1 MSSKGS
7 GIGSIYFNKQ
17 RKSWNAQY
25 KEYDIN
31 TGKMKY
37 KTKSFKTQEEAKKYL
52 STIMYQKQNPLYI
65 EHNGIP
71 ICELMRANLKLK
83 LDTNQISPTQYGRVS
98 TTIDKL
104 EKIPIGRKNID
115 EITSDEIQEYLN
127 SISNLS
133 NSSIKKIHGQFA
145 QTFKVAMNKGY
156 IMRNPM
162 NNVIRPISQK
172 QDKKVRAL
180 TIDEQQEF
188 TDYLLSKNLNQC
200 KYRNVFLI
208 QMYMGLRVGEALAL
222 TTHDIDLKHKQINIH
237 RTLTTDENNAVIMG
251 NKTKTY
257 AGTRIVPIPDFIYPY
272 IVEQM
277 QIADNQE
284 NNKEKLLFKPIKG
297 NYTKRINVNS
307 ELHRILK
314 KEFNITDISTHSL
327 RHTFGTRCI
336 ESGMAPVVVQKLMGH
351 TDISVTLNTYTSVFD
366 KFKQTEIDKVNKYYM
381 NENLITNENINYL
394 NNGKEHFE
402 IEK

>member
-1 MSSKGS
+1 MPVKGN
-7 GIGSIYFNKQ
+7 GEGSIYFNKQ
-17 RKSWNAQY
+17 RNRWNAQY
-25 KEYDIN
+25 KEYDVN

-37 KTKSFKTQEEAKKYL
+37 KTKSFKSEEEAKKYL

-71 ICELMRANLKLK
+71 LCELMRANLKLK
-83 LDTNQISPTQYGRVS
+83 LDTNQITPTQFGRVS
-98 TTIDKL
+98 TTIEKI
-104 EKIPIGRKNID
+104 EKIPIGSKKID
-115 EITSDEIQEYLN
+115 EITSDEIQAYLN

-133 NSSIKKIHGQFA
+133 NSSIKKLYGQFA
-145 QTFKVAMNKGY
+145 QTFKTAMNKGY

-162 NNVIRPISQK
+162 DNVIRPISQK
-172 QDKKVRAL
+172 QDKKVRAF
-180 TIDEQQEF
+180 TIDEQQVF
-188 TDYLLSKNLNQC
+188 TDYLLSKDLKQC

-222 TTHDIDLKHKQINIH
+222 TINDIDLKYKKVNIH

-257 AGTRIVPIPDFIYPY
+257 AGMRIIPIPDFIYPY

-277 QIADNQE
+277 KIAANQE
-284 NNKEKLLFKPIKG
+284 NNEEKLLFKPSNSK
-297 NYTKRINVNS
+297 YTKRTNVNS
-307 ELHRILK
+307 ELRRILK

-351 TDISVTLNTYTSVFD
+351 SDIGVTLNTYTSVFD
-366 KFKQTEIDKVNKYYM
+366 KFKETEIAKVNNYYM
-381 NENLITNENINYL
+381 NEKLIANDNMKYISDSKISNEY
-394 NNGKEHFE
+394 
-402 IEK
+402 EK